1 MKRVIVFLAL
11 AVLTL
16 RAGAQNTRVGN
27 GTLNFSVPDAPAFA
41 ILGASPPSIIR
52 PTATR
57 EVTAGIADLFRG
69 GGVLP
74 QNLFV
79 EFSPWSVIGAK
90 LTFDE
95 YRESSFERF
104 LYRLRLS
111 LASRS
116 TDQHTGASYSSWGLR
131 MTFEDESDPRLDDS
145 FVATIRGLI
154 ERDLSTIDP
163 AKLRPPTSGTDS
175 NWSASLSAEQRA
187 SLASSA
193 VLLSKA
199 RMAQAEKSWNASIF
213 EGGVA
218 CSYRNPD
225 SLVKHVVIDRAAL
238 WLTKTFALSNWGQ
251 VLLGTAPCM
260 MRSSMTGAM
269 DSVNATLSSRFYG
282 GTNSGKLFIEAQC
295 GVTGRTGDKPS
306 DSFDLTGG
314 IRIGGEYNVTGPLWL
329 EFDLSGTRDFK
340 TATNTYVAPSIKVKW
355 GSLPG

>member
-116 TDQHTGASYSSWGLR
+116 TDQQTKCAAHRPQIGAILKMFAGASS
-131 MTFEDESDPRLDDS
+131 
-145 FVATIRGLI
+145 
-154 ERDLSTIDP
+154 
-163 AKLRPPTSGTDS
+163 PTTPYVSH
-175 NWSASLSAEQRA
+175 
-187 SLASSA
+187 
-193 VLLSKA
+193 
-199 RMAQAEKSWNASIF
+199 
-213 EGGVA
+213 GG
-218 CSYRNPD
+218 
-225 SLVKHVVIDRAAL
+225 
-238 WLTKTFALSNWGQ
+238 
-251 VLLGTAPCM
+251 
-260 MRSSMTGAM
+260 
-269 DSVNATLSSRFYG
+269 
-282 GTNSGKLFIEAQC
+282 
-295 GVTGRTGDKPS
+295 
-306 DSFDLTGG
+306 
-314 IRIGGEYNVTGPLWL
+314 
-329 EFDLSGTRDFK
+329 
-340 TATNTYVAPSIKVKW
+340 
-355 GSLPG
+355 